1 MNPNDPRYGAAPD
14 MSEDERRF
22 DAAARALHAQ
32 ALNAV
37 SPPTRA
43 RLRIARHAAGEQA
56 RAPRRGLGWVLASG
70 CAAVFALAIGV
81 QLQRAPPAADPP
93 SAAPTM
99 AAMLPAPEAAAYDS
113 GTALASLDENPDFY
127 LWLASADDLPAT
139 E

>member
-1 MNPNDPRYGAAPD
+1 M
-14 MSEDERRF
+14 
-22 DAAARALHAQ
+22 
-32 ALNAV
+32 
-37 SPPTRA
+37 
-43 RLRIARHAAGEQA
+43 
-56 RAPRRGLGWVLASG
+56 
-70 CAAVFALAIGV
+70 

-93 SAAPTM
+93 STAPTM